1 MTAKFYDLA
10 KFMHE
15 VYEEKA
21 VSHGWQTQKKCRVPF
36 DDLPEKNKET
46 MIAVAEQVYGYME
59 KNSEVVLH

>member
-21 VSHGWQTQKKCRVPF
+21 VVHGWATQEKCRVPF
-36 DDLPEKNKET
+36 DNLPEKNKET

-59 KNSEVVLH
+59 KRIEVYLG